1 MKKPHLT
8 GALSAVVFGFI
19 SLASHASLV
28 SRLGGAVV
36 YDTDRDITWLA
47 DANLAASN
55 TFGTAGIDSAGKM
68 DWSTASTW
76 IANMNA
82 SNGGAGYLGFNNW
95 QLPTTLVPDNSCS
108 SSNSN
113 GSGCTGSDMGHLFYT
128 EFGATANSSAL
139 VTGNSTELAKFA
151 NIQTTTGYWSNTPIN
166 SNPPG
171 AYTFNFGT
179 GSQLP
184 ISQAFDGFVWAVRS
198 GDVSA
203 VPAPAAVWL
212 FGSGLIG
219 LVGMARCKKLPA

>member
-1 MKKPHLT
+1 MKHPRLISV
-8 GALSAVVFGFI
+8 LSTVVLGFF
-19 SLASHASLV
+19 SLASHAALV
-28 SRLGGAVV
+28 SKLGGAVV

-47 DANLAASN
+47 DANLSASN

-82 SNGGAGYLGFNNW
+82 SNGGAGYLGFNDW
-95 QLPTTLVPDNSCS
+95 RLPATLVPDNSCS

-113 GSGCTGSDMGHLFYT
+113 GSSCTGSEMGHLFYT
-128 EFGATANSSAL
+128 EFGATANTSAL
-139 VTGNSTELAKFA
+139 ITGNPTELARFT
-151 NIQTTTGYWSNTPIN
+151 NIQTTSGYWSSTPFN

-171 AYTFNFGT
+171 AYTFVFGT

-184 ISQAFDGFVWAVRS
+184 ISQANNNTFVWAVRS

-203 VPAPAAVWL
+203 VPVPAAVWL
-212 FGSGLIG
+212 FGSGLLG
-219 LVGMARCKKLPA
+219 LVGMARRKKA